1 MANIIEI
8 ASLDAPALAPY
19 ARLTEAQLRDK
30 TNDLFIAESHKVVA
44 HALDAGYAPVSMLME
59 RRHIE
64 GTGRALIERCPDVPV
79 YTADRA
85 LLAQLTGYEMTRGFL
100 CAMRRKPLP
109 SLEEVCRSARRVAVL
124 ENIVD
129 PTNVGAIIRCAAA
142 LGFDA
147 VLLTPSCCD
156 PLHRRSIR
164 VSMGTVFQLP
174 FTRIG
179 ARAAD
184 WPESGMTTLRGM
196 GFKTAA
202 MALNDRSL
210 AIDDPAPAAEERLAV
225 ILGSEGD
232 GLDARTIELC
242 DYTLRIP
249 MAHGVDSLN
258 VAAAAAVAF
267 WTLRTR

>member
-30 TNDLFIAESHKVVA
+30 ANGLFIAESHKVVS
-44 HALDAGYAPVSMLME
+44 HALDAGYEPVSMLME

-64 GTGRALIERCPDVPV
+64 GTGRALIERCPDTPV
-79 YTADRA
+79 YTAGRD
-85 LLAQLTGYEMTRGFL
+85 LLARLTGYEMTRGFL

-109 SLEEVCRSARRVAVL
+109 APEEVCRSARRVAVL

-147 VLLTPSCCD
+147 ALLTPSCCD

-164 VSMGTVFQLP
+164 VSMGTVFQENIP
-174 FTRIG
+174 
-179 ARAAD
+179 
-184 WPESGMTTLRGM
+184 PY
-196 GFKTAA
+196 TAP
-202 MALNDRSL
+202 S
-210 AIDDPAPAAEERLAV
+210 
-225 ILGSEGD
+225 
-232 GLDARTIELC
+232 T
-242 DYTLRIP
+242 
-249 MAHGVDSLN
+249 
-258 VAAAAAVAF
+258 
-267 WTLRTR
+267 

>member
-8 ASLDAPALAPY
+8 TSLDAPALAPY

-30 TNDLFIAESHKVVA
+30 ANDLFIAESHKVVS
-44 HALDAGYAPVSMLME
+44 HALDAGYEPVSMLME

-64 GTGRALIERCPDVPV
+64 GTGRALIERCPDTPV
-79 YTADRA
+79 YTASRE
-85 LLAQLTGYEMTRGFL
+85 LLSQLTGYEMTRGFL

-109 SLEEVCRSARRVAVL
+109 LLEEVCRDARRVAVL

-174 FTRIG
+174 IARIG
-179 ARAAD
+179 TRACD
-184 WPESGMTTLRGM
+184 WPENGMTALRGM

-202 MALNDRSL
+202 MALTDRSL

-232 GLDARTIELC
+232 GLGARTIEMC

-267 WTLRTR
+267 WTLRAR

>member
-8 ASLDAPALAPY
+8 TSLDTPALAPY
-19 ARLTEAQLRDK
+19 AHLTEAQLRDK
-30 TNDLFIAESHKVVA
+30 ANDLFIAESHKVVS
-44 HALDAGYAPVSMLME
+44 HALNAGYEPVSMLME

-64 GTGRALIERCPDVPV
+64 GTGRALIERCPNTPV
-79 YTADRA
+79 YTASRE
-85 LLAQLTGYEMTRGFL
+85 LLSQLTGYEMTRGFL

-109 SLEEVCRSARRVAVL
+109 PLEDVCQNARRIAVL

-174 FTRIG
+174 IARIG
-179 ARAAD
+179 TRACD
-184 WPESGMTTLRGM
+184 WPESGMTALRGM

-202 MALNDRSL
+202 MALTNRSL

-267 WTLRTR
+267 WTLRAR

>member
-44 HALDAGYAPVSMLME
+44 HALDAGYEPISMLME

-79 YTADRA
+79 YTASRE
-85 LLAQLTGYEMTRGFL
+85 LLSQLTGYEMTRGFL

-109 SLEEVCRSARRVAVL
+109 SLEEVCRNARRVAVL

-129 PTNVGAIIRCAAA
+129 PTNVGAIIRCAAV

-184 WPESGMTTLRGM
+184 WPESGMTVLRSM

-202 MALNDRSL
+202 MALTDRSIT
-210 AIDDPAPAAEERLAV
+210 IDDPAPAAEERLAV

-267 WTLRTR
+267 WTLRAR

>member
-8 ASLDAPALAPY
+8 ASLDAPELAPY
-19 ARLTEAQLRDK
+19 ARLTEGQLRDRA
-30 TNDLFIAESHKVVA
+30 NGLFIAESHKVVS
-44 HALDAGYAPVSMLME
+44 HALDAGYEPVSMLME

-64 GTGRALIERCPDVPV
+64 GTGRALIERCPDTPV

-85 LLAQLTGYEMTRGFL
+85 LLARLTGYEMTRGFL
-100 CAMRRKPLP
+100 CAMRRRPLP
-109 SLEEVCRSARRVAVL
+109 ALDAVLKGARRVAVL

-129 PTNVGAIIRCAAA
+129 PTNVGAILRCAAA

-147 VLLTPSCCD
+147 ALLTPSCCD
-156 PLHRRSIR
+156 PLHRRAVR

-174 FTRIG
+174 WTRIG
-179 ARAAD
+179 ERAAD
-184 WPESGMTTLRGM
+184 WPESGMAALRAM

-202 MALNDRSL
+202 MALTDRSL
-210 AIDDPAPAAEERLAV
+210 PIDDPAPAAEDRLAV
-225 ILGSEGD
+225 LLGSEGD
-232 GLDARTIELC
+232 GLDPRTLEQC

-267 WTLRTR
+267 WTLRAK